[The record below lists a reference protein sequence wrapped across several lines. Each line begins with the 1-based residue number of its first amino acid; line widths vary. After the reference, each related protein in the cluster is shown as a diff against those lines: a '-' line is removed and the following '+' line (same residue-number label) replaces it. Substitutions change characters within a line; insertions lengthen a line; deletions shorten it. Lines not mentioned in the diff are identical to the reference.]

1 MMTLEEY
8 NMLNLGSHTGSITIT
23 RFSNPEVIGLS
34 FCGANTT
41 GYFNAAKGEYY
52 VQKLI
57 EKKTSL
63 FQKFINKL
71 KYIKL

>member
-1 MMTLEEY
+1 MENIEIIEQLKNY
-8 NMLNLGSHTGSITIT
+8 TGSVTIT
-23 RFSNPEVIGLS
+23 RFSDPKVIGIS
-34 FCGANTT
+34 FQGANTT
-41 GYFNAAKGEYY
+41 GYFNAAKGEYCE
-52 VQKLI
+52 QKLI